1 MKNKRFGLRLLSLI
15 IGLGLVFQFVGYGKA
30 VGPVVDL
37 AVSDQYDLIARGA
50 NTNAFLGEIDARG
63 DINADGK
70 KDLLIGASG
79 TTVIMGE
86 EDVRENAG
94 AAYVILGGTGDK
106 THNFAATP
114 PALTIYGAQPGD
126 ILGHSVASADVTGD
140 GHADLIIGADQFNG
154 DPTKRGIVYVI
165 LGKDLQF
172 SSGVLDMATYTPALT
187 IIGEFEGSRL
197 GRAVGAGD
205 VDGDGIA
212 DIIVGAPIARS
223 ESGAVYVF
231 KGGPHI
237 SNASPQT
244 INLADPAVSAS
255 LTIYGGQG
263 VTTAVFEQIRS
274 LELQAGPFFAD
285 EINLPNAGRG
295 DRIGRTMAV
304 GDVNGNGFGDLI
316 ISAYGADVNDRID
329 AGRTYVFFG
338 KSDLLNGSVIDLAV
352 TPNAPNVI
360 INGIDTN
367 DQSGFNVAAGKI
379 NADGY
384 ADIIISAYTSSGENN
399 AHTQA
404 GEVYV
409 VYGRSDI
416 SGTINLATQADVT
429 ISGAAANHRLGRS
442 IAAADVM
449 GTPHDDLL
457 LGASRATYDTRAY
470 AGMVFVIRGG
480 QNLPNVIR
488 LSQPDTAN
496 ITIIGATGGVAC
508 TVDEDYHV
516 DDDCSDEAGR
526 AVTGGDFTGNGVADI
541 FIGALFVNNGGLI
554 NAGAVYG
561 IYTERH
567 LLYLPTIIR

>member
-1 MKNKRFGLRLLSLI
+1 MKNKRFGLRLLSI
-15 IGLGLVFQFVGYGKA
+15 VIGLGLVFQFVGYGKA

-50 NTNAFLGEIDARG
+50 KTNAFLGEMDARG

-79 TTVIMGE
+79 TTVTIGE

-94 AAYVILGGTGDK
+94 AAYVILGGTDVK
-106 THNFAATP
+106 THNFAETP
-114 PALTIYGAQPGD
+114 ANLTIYGALPGD
-126 ILGHSVASADVTGD
+126 ILGHSVAAADVTGD

-154 DPTKRGIVYVI
+154 DTTKRGIVYVI
-165 LGKDLQF
+165 LGKDLEF
-172 SSGVLDMATYTPALT
+172 SPGVLDMATYTPALT

-212 DIIVGAPIARS
+212 DIIVGAPISRS
-223 ESGAVYVF
+223 ETGAVYIF
-231 KGGPHI
+231 KGGAHI

-244 INLADPAVSAS
+244 INLADPAVSAD
-255 LTIYGGQG
+255 LTIYGANE
-263 VTTAVFEQIRS
+263 VTDPQQE
-274 LELQAGPFFAD
+274 
-285 EINLPNAGRG
+285 RG
-295 DRIGRTMAV
+295 DRLGRTMAV
-304 GDVNGNGFGDLI
+304 GDVNGNGYGDLI
-316 ISAYGADVNDRID
+316 ISAYGANVDGRVD

-338 KSDLLNGSVIDLAV
+338 KSDLLNGTVIDLAV

-360 INGIDTN
+360 LNGIDQY
-367 DQSGFNVAAGKI
+367 DQSGFNIAAGKI
-379 NADGY
+379 NADVY
-384 ADIIISAYTSSGENN
+384 DDIIISAYTSSGENN
-399 AHTQA
+399 AHAQA

-416 SGTINLATQADVT
+416 SGTINLATQADV
-429 ISGAAANHRLGRS
+429 IIYGAAANDRLGRS

-457 LGASRATYDTRAY
+457 LGASRATYEGRTH
-470 AGMVFVIRGG
+470 AGMAYVIRGG
-480 QNLPNVIR
+480 QNLPNIIR

-508 TVDEDYHV
+508 TVDENYHV
-516 DDDCSDEAGR
+516 EDDCSDEAGR

-541 FIGALFVNNGGLI
+541 FIGALFANNGELI

-567 LLYLPTIIR
+567 LLYLPTIMK